1 MQAMSRRG
9 MIPGVKPRPSW
20 KSISMTRVRI
30 GLLPVVILL
39 ALSLTPAATQAAD
52 VAPPLVDLSFAGS
65 LHNAGSLG
73 GEPTITTHVP
83 AEAAAFEDW
92 RLGGCLDL
100 TAASRHGGA
109 AGVDTSPAGSSL
121 VFKNEKLAG
130 LEAFSVLVWSRQE
143 PGVEGV
149 NARLTW
155 ADRGWDLTPAR
166 RGFSVSIAL
175 SGSMTPFFFV
185 PRFSFRD
192 RVGFPAADEW
202 RLTAFT
208 VGSGTVRGFEG
219 GLHRPPALL
228 GEQPYS
234 GNPSSGS
241 GTVTI
246 GNLAHSRA
254 GSGGFGSMTGRCLPP
269 RSPRSTKPISRPRRS
284 FPCRRRGLSLRGRS
298 SSNARRSRSPPAGNG
313 RMPSPPCSHSTPPT
327 ACGCMAPRASS

>member
-1 MQAMSRRG
+1 
-9 MIPGVKPRPSW
+9 
-20 KSISMTRVRI
+20 MTRVRI

-208 VGSGTVRGFEG
+208 
-219 GLHRPPALL
+219 
-228 GEQPYS
+228 
-234 GNPSSGS
+234 
-241 GTVTI
+241 
-246 GNLAHSRA
+246 
-254 GSGGFGSMTGRCLPP
+254 
-269 RSPRSTKPISRPRRS
+269 
-284 FPCRRRGLSLRGRS
+284 
-298 SSNARRSRSPPAGNG
+298 SPPTMAEKWSTGSPVCG
-313 RMPSPPCSHSTPPT
+313 VWALATTADPLPRPSKSNSTPSIT
-327 ACGCMAPRASS
+327 PRPSKSATTRLLKRPK